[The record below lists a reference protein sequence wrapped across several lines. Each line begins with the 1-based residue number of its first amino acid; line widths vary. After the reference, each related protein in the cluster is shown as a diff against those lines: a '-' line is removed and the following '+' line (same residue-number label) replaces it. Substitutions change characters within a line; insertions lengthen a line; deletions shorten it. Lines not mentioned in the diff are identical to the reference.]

1 MPELGQRLV
10 DAALVVA
17 LIAPGVILHE
27 VAHGAM
33 AARLGDDTARR
44 MGRLTLNPL
53 AHVDPFGTVL
63 LPLMLVLAGG
73 PVFGW
78 AKPVPIN
85 PGRFRRPV
93 EGMALSA
100 LAGPAT
106 NLALA
111 FAVGHL
117 VLPAGAWT
125 GQLEILVLVN
135 LGLAVFN
142 MLPIPPLDGS
152 RLLPLVLSPQ
162 GRNWYA
168 RVEAYGFAIL
178 LAAVFVFPRSLAFLR
193 DIIGW
198 LYGLAT

>member
-10 DAALVVA
+10 DAGLVVA

-27 VAHGAM
+27 VAHGIV
-33 AARLGDDTARR
+33 AALLGDDTARR
-44 MGRLTLNPL
+44 SGRLTLNPL

-85 PGRFRRPV
+85 PGRFSRPV
-93 EGMALSA
+93 EGMAISA

-111 FAVGHL
+111 FLVGHL
-117 VLPAGAWT
+117 VLPAGRWT
-125 GQLEILVLVN
+125 EQLSILVIVN

-152 RLLPLVLSPQ
+152 RLVPLVLSPQ
-162 GRNWYA
+162 GRDWYA

-178 LAAVFVFPRSLAFLR
+178 LAAVFVFPRSLGFLR
-193 DIIGW
+193 NIIEW